1 MTENINW
8 GGVGPGRRRP
18 LPQVR
23 IPWRLLAALAVLLL
37 LLVAGQSSYVIV
49 QANEEGVITRFGKFQ
64 GMLPPGLHF
73 KLPMG
78 IDRVATVQTALVHK
92 EEFGFRTRQVGTPS
106 RYAPR
111 SSQDLSDES
120 LMVTGDL
127 NMAQVEWIVQFR
139 IKDAKDFLFR
149 MVDPVDT
156 LRDISESVMRE
167 VVGDMTVTEVL
178 TEERESINTGVKA
191 QMQATLD
198 HYGSGIFVTDVIL
211 QDVNPPEI
219 VKPAFDDVNTAQ
231 QEREKTINE
240 ARQAYNKA
248 VPLARGD
255 KLKLIE
261 EAEGFALDRV
271 NRAHG
276 DVARFRALLA
286 EYQKA
291 PAITRTRLYLES
303 MRDLLPKLERRV
315 IIDDSLRGI
324 LPVLGLERGGK

>member
-1 MTENINW
+1 
-8 GGVGPGRRRP
+8 
-18 LPQVR
+18 
-23 IPWRLLAALAVLLL
+23 
-37 LLVAGQSSYVIV
+37 
-49 QANEEGVITRFGKFQ
+49 
-64 GMLPPGLHF
+64 
-73 KLPMG
+73 
-78 IDRVATVQTALVHK
+78 
-92 EEFGFRTRQVGTPS
+92 
-106 RYAPR
+106 
-111 SSQDLSDES
+111 
-120 LMVTGDL
+120 
-127 NMAQVEWIVQFR
+127 
-139 IKDAKDFLFR
+139 
-149 MVDPVDT
+149 
-156 LRDISESVMRE
+156 
-167 VVGDMTVTEVL
+167 
-178 TEERESINTGVKA
+178 
-191 QMQATLD
+191 MQATLD

-303 MRDLLPKLERRV
+303 MRDVLPKLERRV